1 MELKPPR
8 KRKRA
13 EVYYFKTFLLVSN
26 FNRWEFFIG
35 KLCIFLCHL
44 FVSPSTIL
52 IFLLCVLLP
61 FMFPFPSF
69 VSPPFFSTIF
79 LSIFLFHS
87 PPPCFLLL
95 DDRLLCT
102 NEPFPNLFL
111 HLFFSLCSLASVLL
125 VLGDTY
131 NIPLDPRGKTKTT
144 WWGADGSTSQIFYIK
159 CIILSEIS
167 DVPTSV
173 FLSYL

>member
-1 MELKPPR
+1 MHFDQF
-8 KRKRA
+8 
-13 EVYYFKTFLLVSN
+13 VFKTRCHSVSPAPSHPLVCLLPPFCLFMMSLPSYCIILLHHSVFSSTCLCPFTFYVSFSIFCFPYFLLH
-26 FNRWEFFIG
+26 
-35 KLCIFLCHL
+35 CYA
-44 FVSPSTIL
+44 
-52 IFLLCVLLP
+52 
-61 FMFPFPSF
+61 
-69 VSPPFFSTIF
+69 F

-87 PPPCFLLL
+87 RPPRFLLL

-144 WWGADGSTSQIFYIK
+144 WRTVPGTDGSTSLIFCIK
-159 CIILSEIS
+159 CIFLSEIS
-167 DVPTSV
+167 DVPS
-173 FLSYL
+173 S

>member
-1 MELKPPR
+1 MISSSSKVVAIQSVLPLHISWFVSSLTMSLPS
-8 KRKRA
+8 
-13 EVYYFKTFLLVSN
+13 FCFLLHHSV
-26 FNRWEFFIG
+26 FP
-35 KLCIFLCHL
+35 LPVC
-44 FVSPSTIL
+44 PS
-52 IFLLCVLLP
+52 LP

-69 VSPPFFSTIF
+69 ISPSFFLHCYAF
-79 LSIFLFHS
+79 LSVFLFHS

-102 NEPFPNLFL
+102 NKPFPNLFL

-144 WWGADGSTSQIFYIK
+144 
-159 CIILSEIS
+159 
-167 DVPTSV
+167 
-173 FLSYL
+173 